1 MRIAL
6 RFVLLWSALSVPA
19 LAQEA
24 AAPAAPAAVTS
35 EVAADQS
42 TMTVLENYRR
52 VTVTVYGEDPCP
64 AAQSPD
70 EIVVCARRPETERFR
85 LGTLNAPDGVPV
97 VEGRIEQGG
106 VGRTLGTDDVRL
118 AGGTGSC
125 TPVGPGGLTGCNKG
139 INILAIGEAL
149 NALITE

>member
-1 MRIAL
+1 MRTAL

-24 AAPAAPAAVTS
+24 AEAAAPVTTASEAAA
-35 EVAADQS
+35 EQS
-42 TMTVLENYRR
+42 TMTVMENYRR
-52 VTVTVYGEDPCP
+52 VTVTVYGDDPCP
-64 AAQSPD
+64 AAQSAD

-85 LGTLNAPDGVPV
+85 LRTLDAPDGVAVP
-97 VEGRIEQGG
+97 EGRIEQGG

-149 NALITE
+149 NSLITE